1 MGHSLHRRRFLKGV
15 LGASTLVPG
24 TLLGFKA
31 AQSRRLDYQGPNL
44 IIIRF
49 GGGARRRESIDPQ
62 HTCSPFLCQ
71 ELIPRGTLFK
81 NMLIDSF
88 QPPRGVDT
96 SHGQGTLY
104 ILTGKCQK
112 YEDVEGQLLPK
123 NLHFELQTDKPAV
136 FDIDY
141 SRVYL
146 NKSLKQ

>member
-1 MGHSLHRRRFLKGV
+1 MGNSLHRRRFLKGV
-15 LGASTLVPG
+15 LGAGTLVPG
-24 TLLGFKA
+24 TLLGSKA

-62 HTCSPFLCQ
+62 HTHSPFLCH

-104 ILTGKCQK
+104 ILTGKYQK
-112 YEDVEGQLLPK
+112 YEDIEGQIFWASALRRRYPQFS
-123 NLHFELQTDKPAV
+123 NISE
-136 FDIDY
+136 
-141 SRVYL
+141 
-146 NKSLKQ
+146 KSMPFRNTRL